1 MSKRKNLTK
10 QQRQQVYNKYNGH
23 CAYCG
28 CELEYKDMQ
37 VDHLIPLNDWNNS
50 HTDEEL
56 WSMDNLMPSCRL
68 CNHYKRSYTLE
79 HFREAIEKIPFKLN
93 RDSYIY
99 RVGVKYGIVNPNENR
114 ITFFFEKDT
123 TGQKIKHYR
132 HQAGFTQEQ
141 LGELSGINA
150 ICIARYETNKTE
162 PTLPQLNKLAK
173 ALNIDTAQLVEIYS
187 VNKDKNNS
195 NKSIF
200 LKENIENI
208 VNEKVT
214 VAELMIKQRKNIGLT
229 GKQLSEIT
237 GINHGLIRQYETGRS
252 IPKKYNCFKIASA
265 LNIDTQ
271 YFLLICA
278 YDSYVIQKE

>member
-1 MSKRKNLTK
+1 MSSRKNLTK

-99 RVGVKYGIVNPNENR
+99 RIGVKYGVVNPNEKG
-114 ITFFFEKDT
+114 ITFFFEKV
-123 TGQKIKHYR
+123 
-132 HQAGFTQEQ
+132 
-141 LGELSGINA
+141 
-150 ICIARYETNKTE
+150 
-162 PTLPQLNKLAK
+162 AK
-173 ALNIDTAQLVEIYS
+173 E
-187 VNKDKNNS
+187 KNNS
-195 NKSIF
+195 NKSIV
-200 LKENIENI
+200 LKKNIENI

-214 VAELMIKQRKNIGLT
+214 VAELMKEQRKNIGLT
-229 GKQLSEIT
+229 GKQLSELT
-237 GINHGLIRQYETGRS
+237 GINHGQIRQYETGRA
-252 IPKKYNCFKIASA
+252 IPKGYNCLKIASA

-271 YFLLICA
+271 YFLLICV
-278 YDSYVIQKE
+278 YDNFKDECNKKEQQ

>member
-1 MSKRKNLTK
+1 MSSRKNLTK

-99 RVGVKYGIVNPNENR
+99 RIGVKYGVVNPNEKS
-114 ITFFFEKDT
+114 ITFFFEKVV
-123 TGQKIKHYR
+123 K
-132 HQAGFTQEQ
+132 E
-141 LGELSGINA
+141 
-150 ICIARYETNKTE
+150 
-162 PTLPQLNKLAK
+162 
-173 ALNIDTAQLVEIYS
+173 
-187 VNKDKNNS
+187 KNNS
-195 NKSIF
+195 NKSIV

-214 VAELMIKQRKNIGLT
+214 VAELMKKQRKNIGLT
-229 GKQLSEIT
+229 GKQLSELT
-237 GINHGLIRQYETGRS
+237 GIHHVLIRKYETGRN
-252 IPKKYNCFKIASA
+252 IPKGYNCLKIASA

-271 YFLLICA
+271 YFFLICA
-278 YDSYVIQKE
+278 LNTFDNDCKKEGELL